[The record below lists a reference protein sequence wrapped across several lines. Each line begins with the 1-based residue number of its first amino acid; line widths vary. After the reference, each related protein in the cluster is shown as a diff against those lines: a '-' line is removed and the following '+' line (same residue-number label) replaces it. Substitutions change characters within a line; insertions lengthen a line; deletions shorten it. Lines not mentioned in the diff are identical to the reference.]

1 MSRGFFGTRHC
12 LSSAMPREIRS
23 LKLNDR
29 VNWLTSLQTICDDT
43 KLNFTHPCVCVCVVV
58 CTLAYWTAPHPNPQP
73 SALADSH
80 HCVNVK

>member
-43 KLNFTHPCVCVCVVV
+43 KLNFTHPCVCVVV